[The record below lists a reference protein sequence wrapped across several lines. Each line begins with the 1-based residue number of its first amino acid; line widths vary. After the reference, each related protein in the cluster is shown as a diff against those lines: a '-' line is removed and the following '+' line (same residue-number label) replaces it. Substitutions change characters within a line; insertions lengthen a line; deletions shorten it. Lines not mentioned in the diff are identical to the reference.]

1 MLSKIKYCLVIVYI
15 ALSFIRLLAYSGVS
29 SPGAVLLTPEM
40 LAITVPVDWPAIVL
54 PLSDDVA
61 TQVG

>member
-1 MLSKIKYCLVIVYI
+1 MVIVYI